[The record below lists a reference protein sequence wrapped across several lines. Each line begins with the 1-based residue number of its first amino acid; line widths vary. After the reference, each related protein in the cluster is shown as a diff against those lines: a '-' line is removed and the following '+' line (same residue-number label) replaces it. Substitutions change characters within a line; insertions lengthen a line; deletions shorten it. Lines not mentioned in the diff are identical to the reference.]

1 MINITLLICTM
12 IKSFH
17 LKKLFHALEKQL
29 YIALERKSELGIGQ
43 QTEAISRLDEDP
55 NIRFYVAECSEFPVL
70 GEYHQDLSL
79 KEAFQIYGSISPER
93 MNGIKCIGFDLKD
106 GSDYEG
112 KFELVSGNRV
122 LKETINSIPYFR
134 DNVHVQKA
142 IAEAE
147 KELKA
152 RETART
158 IPKNEN
164 KEVKITLRRREECL

>member
-1 MINITLLICTM
+1 M
-12 IKSFH
+12 
-17 LKKLFHALEKQL
+17 
-29 YIALERKSELGIGQ
+29 
-43 QTEAISRLDEDP
+43 
-55 NIRFYVAECSEFPVL
+55 L

-79 KEAFQIYGSISPER
+79 KEAFQIYGSIPPER

-112 KFELVSGNRV
+112 EFELVSGNRV

-147 KELKA
+147 KELRA

-158 IPKNEN
+158 VPKNEN